1 MDITNSDDLREKIHE
16 IHNYMRNNGI
26 GYGLTSLKVFNLFY
40 GLMKI
45 EDYGLNEKIAIY
57 MDTILSGLNKDK
69 MRIVTINRKDKKNIM
84 SSIEIVDS
92 ASLSYINED
101 IKQTFKPNLKLADDD
116 LIETYTI
123 DF

>member
-45 EDYGLNEKIAIY
+45 EDYGLNE
-57 MDTILSGLNKDK
+57 TIGLN
-69 MRIVTINRKDKKNIM
+69 
-84 SSIEIVDS
+84 
-92 ASLSYINED
+92 NE
-101 IKQTFKPNLKLADDD
+101 KYLRMQNKFLTQGCHRM
-116 LIETYTI
+116 
-123 DF
+123 